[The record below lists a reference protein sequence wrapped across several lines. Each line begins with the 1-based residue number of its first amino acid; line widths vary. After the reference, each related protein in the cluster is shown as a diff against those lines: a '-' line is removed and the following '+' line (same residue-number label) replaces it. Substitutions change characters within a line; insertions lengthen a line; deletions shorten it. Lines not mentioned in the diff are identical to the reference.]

1 MKNKTIQFKS
11 GLLFAI
17 MAVLSL
23 SCTNL
28 DLIVDDSLI
37 AESTGEFSGVS
48 DPASSLTNLYNSF
61 GSNYGSNQERLYALS
76 EVTSDEMVVPTR
88 GTDWGDN
95 GIWRTLHT
103 HEWSAGHA
111 FILQVWNDWN
121 ALAFSASQ
129 VIDARSNASAQQ
141 VAEAKLLRAFSMW
154 YVLDNFGVV
163 PVRGVDDGPEVS
175 PMVLSNSEA
184 YSYILDDIDAA
195 IPGLPSVGPGSSTN
209 KMSKAAA
216 YFLKARV
223 MLNAEVYGASADWA
237 GVIAAVDAINPG
249 FALAPAGKFF
259 EMFSGVDSSERIL
272 FVANNDGSR
281 KWSALH
287 YSQGRPGNTGGGWN
301 GFTTLSAFYD
311 SFEGPANSNYLGDG
325 QEERRGYV
333 QTEASTNATNYGFGY
348 GFLLGQIYGYG
359 YDKDGNINTPKK
371 ALDARGGKKLIFTRE
386 LPGLLGN
393 NDVTGIRPQ
402 KYSPA
407 SGAYVDNSLIV
418 CRYADAYLMKAEA
431 MKRSGDNATAM
442 VNALRTIR
450 GATPIGDVTL
460 DNILAERGRELY
472 GECVRRTDLVR
483 FGKFSATWEFKDDT
497 EEYKNVF
504 PIPTNAILSNPNL
517 VQNPGY

>member
-1 MKNKTIQFKS
+1 MKNKTIQFKT

-17 MAVLSL
+17 MAVVSL

-28 DLIVDDSLI
+28 DLIVDDSII
-37 AESTGEFSGVS
+37 AESTDGFSGVS

-61 GSNYGSNQERLYALS
+61 GGNYGSNQERLYALS

-103 HEWSAGHA
+103 HEWTPGHL

-129 VIDARSNASAQQ
+129 VIDSRSSGTAQQ
-141 VAEAKLLRAFSMW
+141 VAEAKLIRAFSMW
-154 YVLDNFGVV
+154 YVLDHFGQV
-163 PVRGVDDGPEVS
+163 PFREVDEGPEIN
-175 PMVLSNSEA
+175 PKILSNTEA
-184 YSYILDDIDAA
+184 YNYILDDIAAA
-195 IPGLPSVGPGSSTN
+195 IPDLPAVGPGSATN

-223 MLNAEVYGASADWA
+223 LLNAEVYGASADWA
-237 GVIAAVDAINPG
+237 GVITAVDALTAQG
-249 FALAPAGKFF
+249 FDLAPAGKFF
-259 EMFSGVDSSERIL
+259 EMFSGVDSDERIL

-287 YSQGRPGNTGGGWN
+287 YSQGHPDNGGGGWN
-301 GFTTLSAFYD
+301 GFTTLSAFFD
-311 SFEGPANSNYLGDG
+311 SFEGPPNSNYMGDG
-325 QEERRGYV
+325 QEERRGWV
-333 QTEASTNATNYGFGY
+333 PDATTANSTNNGFGY
-348 GFLLGQIYGYG
+348 GFLIGQIYSSTGV
-359 YDKDGNINTPKK
+359 
-371 ALDARGGKKLIFTRE
+371 ALDARGGRKLNFTRE

-393 NDVTGIRPQ
+393 NDITGIRPQ

-407 SGAYVDNSLIV
+407 NGAFVDNSLIV
-418 CRYADAYLMKAEA
+418 CRYADAHLMKAEA
-431 MKRSGDNATAM
+431 MMRSGGNATAM
-442 VNALRTIR
+442 VNELRTLR
-450 GATPIGDVTL
+450 GAQPLGSVTES
-460 DNILAERGRELY
+460 DMLAERGRELY

-483 FGKFSATWEFKDDT
+483 FGKFSATWEFKEDT
-497 EEYKNVF
+497 NEYKNVF

-517 VQNPGY
+517 VQNEGY

>member
-1 MKNKTIQFKS
+1 MKMKNKTIQFKS

-17 MAVLSL
+17 MAVLAF

-28 DLIVDDSLI
+28 DLIVDDSLV
-37 AESTGEFSGVS
+37 AESSGGGFTGVE
-48 DPASSLTNLYNSF
+48 DPESSLTSLYNQF
-61 GSNYGSNQERLYALS
+61 GNNYASNQERIYALS
-76 EVTSDEMVVPTR
+76 EVTSDEMIVPTR

-103 HEWSAGHA
+103 HEWDAGHT

-121 ALAFSASQ
+121 SLAYSASQ
-129 VIDARSNASAQQ
+129 VIDSRSKGTAQQ
-141 VAEAKLLRAFSMW
+141 VAEAKIIRAFSMW

-163 PVRGVDDGPEVS
+163 PFREVDEGPEIN
-175 PMVLSNSEA
+175 PKILSNTEA
-184 YSYILDDIDAA
+184 FNYILDDIDTA
-195 IPGLPSVGPGSSTN
+195 LPDLPNVGPGSSTN
-209 KMSKAAA
+209 RMSKATA

-223 MLNAEVYGASADWA
+223 LLNAEVYGASADWA
-237 GVIAAVDAINPG
+237 GVISAVDAVTNEG
-249 FALAPAGKFF
+249 FSLVPQGKYF
-259 EMFSGVDSSERIL
+259 EMFSGVNSNERIL

-287 YSQGRPGNTGGGWN
+287 YSQGHPDNTSGGWN
-301 GFTTLSAFYD
+301 GFTTLSAFFD
-311 SFEGPANSNYLGDG
+311 SFEGPPNSNYLGEG
-325 QEERRGYV
+325 QEERRGWV
-333 QTEASTNATNYGFGY
+333 PDANTANSINNGFGY
-348 GFLLGQIYGYG
+348 GFLIGQQYNAAGQ
-359 YDKDGNINTPKK
+359 
-371 ALDARGGKKLIFTRE
+371 ALDARGGRKLNFTRE

-393 NDVTGIRPQ
+393 NDITGIRPQ
-402 KYSPA
+402 KYTPA
-407 SGAYVDNSLIV
+407 NGAFVDNSIIA

-431 MKRSGDNATAM
+431 MMRSGGDATAM
-442 VNALRTIR
+442 VNNLRATR
-450 GATPIGDVTL
+450 GASLLGSVTE
-460 DNILAERGRELY
+460 DDMLAERGRELY